1 MAQFLYVISRDRRD
15 AFERLKEDF
24 AGQHDVAVILDRR
37 RNERRT
43 VMLSSRVNLRRAD
56 RRRQREL
63 DRELR
68 TVGSFITECA
78 DAVVLIVL

>member
-15 AFERLKEDF
+15 LHERLKEDF
-24 AGQHDVAVILDRR
+24 AWQQDVAVILDRR

-43 VMLSSRVNLRRAD
+43 VILPPRVNLRRAD

-68 TVGSFITECA
+68 TVGSFISECA
-78 DAVVLIVL
+78 DVVLIEL